1 LYRPRRENEQDCS
14 DRSPMGPPMTES
26 SPRRRVRVWF
36 GEYQIADYIGEP
48 VYAARYEAAM
58 RRRFPGLNVTNDAL
72 PLPWGEAADRP

>member
-1 LYRPRRENEQDCS
+1 
-14 DRSPMGPPMTES
+14 MGQPMTES

-36 GEYQIADYIGEP
+36 GEYQIADYVGEP

-58 RRRFPGLNVTNDAL
+58 RRRFPGLDVTNDAL